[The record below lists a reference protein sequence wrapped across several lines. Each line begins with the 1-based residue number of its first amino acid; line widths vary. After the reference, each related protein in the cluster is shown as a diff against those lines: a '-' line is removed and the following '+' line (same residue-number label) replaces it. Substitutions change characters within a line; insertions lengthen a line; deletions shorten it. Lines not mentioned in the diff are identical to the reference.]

1 VLNERVAYMMIGTHS
16 RQIEGLLLG
25 SRLDQHQK
33 AMTAASA
40 RAEA

>member
-1 VLNERVAYMMIGTHS
+1 MTGVVLDAS
-16 RQIEGLLLG
+16 ALLALLLG